1 MPSHMS
7 GAKDLVLGRQNEV
20 IQEMCFKKTFRNL
33 LENFKKN

>member
-1 MPSHMS
+1 MS

-20 IQEMCFKKTFRNL
+20 IQELCLRNF

>member
-20 IQEMCFKKTFRNL
+20 MRELFFKKF
-33 LENFKKN
+33 LENFKN